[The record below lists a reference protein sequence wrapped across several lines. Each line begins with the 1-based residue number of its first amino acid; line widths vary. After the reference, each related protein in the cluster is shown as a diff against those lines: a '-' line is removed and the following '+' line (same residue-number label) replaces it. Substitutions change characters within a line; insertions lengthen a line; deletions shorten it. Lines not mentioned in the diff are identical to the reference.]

1 MKNHLL
7 LLLLCCC
14 FSLPVSGQ
22 GADTAL
28 TDENSPIIIHA
39 DPRLAVVVKKNESTV
54 SSLRRPYKAKGYRIQ
69 IYNGNDRSKA
79 SQAKVKFMKLF
90 PGIRSYL
97 VYNAPNF
104 RVRIGDFRSRKEA
117 QESYE
122 LLTPHFSPC
131 MIVPDLITVN
141 PLKKNDK

>member
-1 MKNHLL
+1 MKNYLF

-14 FSLPVSGQ
+14 GLPVFAQ
-22 GADTAL
+22 GTDTAIA
-28 TDENSPIIIHA
+28 DENSPVIIHA
-39 DPRLAVVVKKNESTV
+39 DPRLAVVVKKNENTALSI
-54 SSLRRPYKAKGYRIQ
+54 RRPYKTKGYRIQ

-104 RVRIGDFRSRKEA
+104 RVRIGDFRSRREA

-131 MIVPDLITVN
+131 MIVPDLITVS
-141 PLKKNDK
+141 PPKKNDK

>member
-1 MKNHLL
+1 MKKYLL
-7 LLLLCCC
+7 LLLLICITKLPAPAQG
-14 FSLPVSGQ
+14 FSTNI
-22 GADTAL
+22 AEED
-28 TDENSPIIIHA
+28 SPITIHA
-39 DPRLAVVVKKNESTV
+39 DPRLAIVVKKNENTA
-54 SSLRRPYKAKGYRIQ
+54 SSLKRPYKARGYRIQ
-69 IYNGNDRSKA
+69 IYNGNDRAKA

-122 LLTPHFSPC
+122 QLAAHFNPC
-131 MIVPDLITVN
+131 MIVPDLVTIS
-141 PLKKNDK
+141 PSKKNDK

>member
-7 LLLLCCC
+7 LLLLCLK
-14 FSLPVSGQ
+14 LPIWAQ
-22 GADTAL
+22 GIDAVVAEDSSHIT
-28 TDENSPIIIHA
+28 IHA
-39 DPRLAVVVKKNESTV
+39 DPRLSVVVKKNENTA
-54 SSLRRPYKAKGYRIQ
+54 SSIRRPYKTKGYRIQ

-90 PGIRSYL
+90 PETRSYL

-117 QESYE
+117 QELYDE
-122 LLTPHFSPC
+122 LAPHFNPR
-131 MIVPDLITVN
+131 MIVPDMITVS
-141 PLKKNDK
+141 PPKKNDK